1 MAKGLFTSIKNFFRG
16 KADDLAEK
24 MADPVRDGKLA
35 IKDSEG
41 QIQKFTTQ
49 IARVMSETKRLE
61 KDKQAAEK
69 EIEKW
74 MSIATNAAGSG
85 DEDGARQALE
95 RKNAAQQK
103 LDTFKKEFEKSQQ
116 LVNRLREDL
125 NRAKAKV
132 SKAKNNISRLEARS
146 SAANIRKEFAK
157 AQSNFNSNSS
167 GLSALDDLEKSVE
180 SDECEAEAYED
191 LVGDELSSS
200 GSVLEE
206 KYGQP
211 TSEVDDELAALMKGS
226 KKK

>member
-1 MAKGLFTSIKNFFRG
+1 MSKGLFSSMKNFFRG
-16 KADDLAEK
+16 KADDLAKK

-35 IKDSEG
+35 IKDSED

-49 IARVMSETKRLE
+49 IARVMAETKRLE
-61 KDKQAAEK
+61 KDSAAAEK
-69 EIEKW
+69 DIAKW
-74 MSIATNAAGSG
+74 LNIAQNAAASG

-95 RKNAAQQK
+95 RKNTSQQK
-103 LDTFKKEFEKSQQ
+103 LDTFKAEFEKSQQ
-116 LVNRLREDL
+116 LVNRLRQDL

-132 SKAKNNISRLEARS
+132 SKAKNNITRLEARS

-157 AQSNFNSNSS
+157 AQSDFNNNSS
-167 GLSALDDLEKSVE
+167 GLSALDDLEKAVE

-191 LVGDELSSS
+191 LVSDEMSAS
-200 GSVLEE
+200 GSSLEE
-206 KYGQP
+206 KYGAP